1 MNKFPSTFVS
11 ALLPV
16 FLPIIISA
24 PALAMDARS
33 AALGGSA
40 IANGKGVHGA
50 LENPASLMNM
60 QREEQRMHFHLG
72 LSTDIQ
78 DSGEYIGTAL
88 DNETLP
94 EELESAIDNLSNSTI
109 TCDENSN
116 ENSVCVSDTQR
127 LSELSTTVLG
137 ILNDVNGKPF
147 NATAAADF
155 GVAYTQTSIPVA
167 IHYRQSVTGAATT
180 NVSSSDLGYIETFA
194 NVTADDVIT
203 VQEIA
208 TSAPLSI
215 SEDGQTLSVQQPED
229 VLTSEGQTS
238 ALIREQ
244 LGLSIA
250 GSLNIAGFDVDLG
263 VTPKFSELRAASL
276 TAAISD
282 GFDDESDT
290 FESRFEES
298 ETVETAFNI
307 DVGASLSLAS
317 LPLQV
322 SVVARNMINET
333 ITTKDNFKFETT
345 PQLIVGGAL
354 SLSKLTVSADIALN
368 EAKLDNLDTQILAL
382 GIDMGGPLLGLR
394 AGVSHDTART
404 DDATALSLGFSLGP
418 VHIGGRLTD
427 RNSAQAGAQLAFSF

>member
-1 MNKFPSTFVS
+1 MYKFPTILVCS
-11 ALLPV
+11 LLPICV
-16 FLPIIISA
+16 ST

-50 LENPASLMNM
+50 LENPASLMKM
-60 QREEQRMHFHLG
+60 QREQQRIHFHLG
-72 LSTDIQ
+72 VSTDIQ

-88 DNETLP
+88 DNESLP
-94 EELESAIDNLSNSTI
+94 EDLESALDNLSDSTL
-109 TCDENSN
+109 TCDENSSLD
-116 ENSVCVSDTQR
+116 SVCVSDTQR
-127 LSELSTTVLG
+127 LSELSTTLLG

-180 NVSSSDLGYIETFA
+180 NVSDSDLDYIETFA
-194 NVTADDVIT
+194 TVLADDVIT

-208 TSAPLSI
+208 TSAPLSL
-215 SEDGQTLSVQQPED
+215 SDDGQTLSVQQPED
-229 VLTSEGQTS
+229 VLNSDGQAS

-250 GSLNIAGFDVDLG
+250 GNVNIAGFNVDLG

-276 TAAISD
+276 SASIAD
-282 GFDDESDT
+282 RFDDDSDT
-290 FESRFEES
+290 FESRFEEN
-298 ETVETAFNI
+298 EVVDTAFNV
-307 DVGASLSLAS
+307 DFGASLSLSA
-317 LPLQV
+317 LPMQV
-322 SVVARNMINET
+322 SLVARNMVNES
-333 ITTKDNFKFETT
+333 ITTKENFKFETT

-354 SLSKLTVSADIALN
+354 SLSAITISADIALN
-368 EAKLDNLDTQILAL
+368 EAKLDNLDTQILAV
-382 GIDMGGPLLGLR
+382 GVEMGSSLLGLR

-404 DDATALSLGFSLGP
+404 ADATALSLGFSLGP
-418 VHIGGRLTD
+418 IHVGGRLTD
-427 RNSAQAGAQLAFSF
+427 RNSAQAGAQVAFSF